1 MEVVR
6 HHASNQDWIVY
17 KCIFIAII
25 AFFNSLISQLKMI
38 LEKIESNP
46 IVRCVSLMFVNKY

>member
-6 HHASNQDWIVY
+6 HHASNLDWIVC
-17 KCIFIAII
+17 KCIFYCNNS
-25 AFFNSLISQLKMI
+25 FFNSPILQLKMI

-46 IVRCVSLMFVNKY
+46 IVRCVFLMFVNKC